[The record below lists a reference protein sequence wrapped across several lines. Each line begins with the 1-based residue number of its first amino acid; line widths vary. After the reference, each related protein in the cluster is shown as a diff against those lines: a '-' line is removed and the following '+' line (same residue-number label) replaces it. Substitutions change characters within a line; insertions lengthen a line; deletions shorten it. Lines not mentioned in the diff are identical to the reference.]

1 MIDAL
6 GSSSPSDRLTLLAAA
21 SSCAQRAADLARSD
35 LSASS
40 GNDDNLVVLSALLA
54 GGEAAKVRRAA
65 SRAVALNPGD
75 AAAWGLL
82 VVASAAS
89 SSVDSGRPSHAWRMR
104 SSAAS
109 NNARFFADSTP
120 YASNIERWN
129 PRPTPR
135 ITRPFET
142 RSRAATSDAACSG
155 CRMGSR

>member
-6 GSSSPSDRLTLLAAA
+6 GSSSPSSRLTLLAAA

-54 GGEAAKVRRAA
+54 GGEAARVRCAA

-75 AAAWGLL
+75 ADAWGLL

-89 SSVDSGRPSHAWRMR
+89 KVKGLERVIQRAEAAAAAAGDGGGAKAAKVAQWL
-104 SSAAS
+104 SAAKEKL
-109 NNARFFADSTP
+109 
-120 YASNIERWN
+120 IV
-129 PRPTPR
+129 
-135 ITRPFET
+135 
-142 RSRAATSDAACSG
+142 
-155 CRMGSR
+155 